1 MCFLYLGE
9 RKNVWKVREVGR
21 MYDPPSPF
29 NFMTAAAIMES
40 AAFRLFFAFLCLS
53 R

>member
-21 MYDPPSPF
+21 MYDPPL
-29 NFMTAAAIMES
+29 NFMTAAAAMES
-40 AAFRLFFAFLCLS
+40 AFG
-53 R
+53 

>member
-21 MYDPPSPF
+21 MYDPPPF
-29 NFMTAAAIMES
+29 NFMTAAGTMES